1 MFNLK
6 PTDFLIIL
14 SVCLCIGNVVLFGY
28 VVNLS
33 DRLARIEK
41 WKLAQHRKA
50 KAKTPKR
57 G

>member
-1 MFNLK
+1 MNLK

-33 DRLARIEK
+33 DRVSRIER
-41 WKLAQHRKA
+41 WKLAQHRK
-50 KAKTPKR
+50 KKIKKP
-57 G
+57 